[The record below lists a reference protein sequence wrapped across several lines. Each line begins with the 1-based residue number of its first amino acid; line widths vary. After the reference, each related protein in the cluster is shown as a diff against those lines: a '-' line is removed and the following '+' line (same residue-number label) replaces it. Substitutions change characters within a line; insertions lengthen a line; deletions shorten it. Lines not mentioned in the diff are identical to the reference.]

1 MTSLGWQPA
10 CKRLER
16 RGALL
21 PPGGEVGVHAGD
33 EGGELG
39 VLVDGGLDR
48 RLLHGEIE
56 VAGAVVLEQ
65 GCRSCGQTA
74 Q

>member
-1 MTSLGWQPA
+1 MTSFGWQPA
-10 CKRLER
+10 FSALSVV
-16 RGALL
+16 GALL

-39 VLVDGGLDR
+39 VLVDRGLDG

-56 VAGAVVLEQ
+56 VAGAV
-65 GCRSCGQTA
+65 RP
-74 Q
+74 